1 MKRQMFLSNGGF
13 FSSKRKFEELRF
25 RDCSFCFL
33 PIYFI
38 MQEYSGRV
46 CQPPDGYIVIAVSR
60 FNKSITQKLLDG
72 AIAKLR
78 QHNVN
83 EQDIKV
89 VWTPGAYETP
99 FVASYFAKD
108 EKCLAV
114 ICLGAVIKGETS
126 HDQHISRAVSMALW
140 EISSH
145 TGTPIIFGILTC
157 DNVEQAIARSGIIE
171 SAKDKSI
178 NPAPGNKGAE
188 AAEAALEMID
198 LVTELPNVENDPFT
212 FDLQDIFSKIC
223 EIGIDNNERRNI
235 ADFFDMTNSIKN
247 DDEYDEYDDNDNLTK
262 NIFFNRK
269 PKKVV
274 KKTTKKK
281 KK

>member
-1 MKRQMFLSNGGF
+1 
-13 FSSKRKFEELRF
+13 
-25 RDCSFCFL
+25 
-33 PIYFI
+33 

-46 CQPPDGYIVIAVSR
+46 CQPPEGYIVIVVSR

-83 EQDIKV
+83 DQDIRV

-99 FVASYFAKD
+99 FVANYFAKD

-126 HDQHISRAVSMALW
+126 HDQHINRAVSMALW
-140 EISSH
+140 EISSN
-145 TGTPIIFGILTC
+145 TGTPVIFGILTC

-198 LVTELPNVENDPFT
+198 LLTELPNVEDDLFP
-212 FDLQDIFSKIC
+212 FDLQDLFSKIC
-223 EIGIDNNERRNI
+223 GIGIGIDNNNNNNRRNN
-235 ADFFDMTNSIKN
+235 ATDFFDIANFIKE
-247 DDEYDEYDDNDNLTK
+247 DDNEYEYDDYDEDDDDLTK
-262 NIFFNRK
+262 NIFFNHK
-269 PKKVV
+269 PKKTV